1 MALHL
6 NLLHEEISEHRQRQR
21 DPLKLGMILLAF
33 VGTLMVLFYM
43 WKAYET
49 LAIKS
54 RLAAVQHQWK
64 VVEPGVSAAQKRA
77 AELKSII
84 STTKTLDATI
94 DDRFLWARLLQTL
107 ARSVAPNAQLTDIAG
122 SIGEDGKTVNVTVAG
137 LAAGREPRADAEE
150 LRQLLSEQL
159 NQSYSAAKVEFKT
172 LEDLDTIANVGGT
185 NVPMARFTILA
196 SFNPAPVAAKPAAT
210 PAARTSTK

>member
-33 VGTLMVLFYM
+33 LGTLMVLFYM

-54 RLAAVQHQWK
+54 RLAAVQREWAT
-64 VVEPGVSAAQKRA
+64 VEPGVTAAQKRA

-84 STTKTLDATI
+84 STTKTLDGMI
-94 DDRFLWARLLQTL
+94 DDRLLWAPLLQTL
-107 ARSVAPNAQLTDIAG
+107 ARTVAPNAQLTAIEG
-122 SIGEDGKTVNVTVAG
+122 SLTEDGKTANITVSG

-150 LRQLLSEQL
+150 LRQLLAEQL
-159 NQSYSAAKVEFKT
+159 SQTYAAAK
-172 LEDLDTIANVGGT
+172 
-185 NVPMARFTILA
+185 
-196 SFNPAPVAAKPAAT
+196 
-210 PAARTSTK
+210 